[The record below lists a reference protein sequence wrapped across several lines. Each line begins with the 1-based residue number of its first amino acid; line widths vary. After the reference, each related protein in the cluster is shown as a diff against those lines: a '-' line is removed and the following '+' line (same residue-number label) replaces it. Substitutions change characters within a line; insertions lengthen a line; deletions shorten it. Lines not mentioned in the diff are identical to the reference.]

1 MWRICSGKEYKR
13 DNMIKKII
21 KYFTPFQWAEVLA
34 VTGFT
39 VYFALILIFN

>member
-1 MWRICSGKEYKR
+1 
-13 DNMIKKII
+13 MIKKII

-39 VYFALILIFN
+39 VYFMILPLRLYMIG